1 MSYAPLVGPRTF
13 DNLEGIL
20 SGERNGGYIQN
31 YLSLREAKFQSQVL
45 PVEEQRVIVNMF
57 MQDDESQ
64 EEQS

>member
-1 MSYAPLVGPRTF
+1 M
-13 DNLEGIL
+13 EGIL